1 MPAAAGALERAM
13 LGKSAV
19 VDLTHAV
26 SDGSMSSERPRP
38 EVAGDEERR
47 HSSGALVF
55 RDLGTRFTANGGVQ
69 TAQLTVD
76 KIPSRELLVVAVVVN
91 VAAKV
96 AQEPDYHVTV
106 EDLRTWERQNGR
118 IPKQSA
124 VPLNTGWSRWWT
136 EPTRYVN
143 QDARGVARVPGF
155 SSAAVAF
162 LVGERQVRGLGLD
175 AFIPDG
181 PISGGAEMALPRTAP
196 GVWQLENLVNLDRL
210 PAKGAKLVVAPLRIE
225 ATNAPARVI
234 AILP

>member
-1 MPAAAGALERAM
+1 M
-13 LGKSAV
+13 LGKSTV

-26 SDGSMSSERPRP
+26 SDGPMSSEWPRS

-47 HSSGALVF
+47 QPSGATVF
-55 RDLGTRFTANGGVQ
+55 RDLGTRFTANRGVQ

-76 KIPSRELLVVAVVVN
+76 QIPSRELLVVAVVVN
-91 VAAKV
+91 VAEKV
-96 AQEPDYHVTV
+96 AQSPDYRLSV

-124 VPLNTGWSRWWT
+124 VLLNTGWSRWWT

-143 QDARGVARVPGF
+143 QDAQGMARVPGF

-162 LVGERQVRGLGLD
+162 LAGERQVRGLGLD
-175 AFIPDG
+175 AFFPDG
-181 PISGGAEMALPRTAP
+181 PISRSAEMASPRTAP

>member
-1 MPAAAGALERAM
+1 M
-13 LGKSAV
+13 LGKSTV

-26 SDGSMSSERPRP
+26 GDSPMSSERPRS
-38 EVAGDEERR
+38 EGAGDEERR
-47 HSSGALVF
+47 HPSGGIVV
-55 RDLGTRFTANGGVQ
+55 RDLGTRFTASGGVQ
-69 TAQLTVD
+69 TARLTVD
-76 KIPSRELLVVAVVVN
+76 QIPSRELLVVAVMVN

-96 AQEPDYHVTV
+96 AQSADYHVTL

-124 VPLNTGWSRWWT
+124 VLLNTGWSRWWS

-143 QDARGVARVPGF
+143 QDAQGVARVPGF

-162 LVGERQVRGLGLD
+162 LAGERQVRGLGLD
-175 AFIPDG
+175 AFFPDG
-181 PISGGAEMALPRTAP
+181 PSAEISPPRGSP

-225 ATNAPARVI
+225 ATKAPARVI